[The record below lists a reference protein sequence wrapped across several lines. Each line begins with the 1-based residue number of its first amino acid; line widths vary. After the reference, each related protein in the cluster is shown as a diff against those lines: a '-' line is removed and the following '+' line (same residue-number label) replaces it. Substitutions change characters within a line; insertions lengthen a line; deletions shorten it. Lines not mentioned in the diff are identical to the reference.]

1 MRQSN
6 NTRGPIVDKHN
17 AEVAKR
23 GPETEPE
30 YDNFGPLSE
39 DELQALHERIVEN
52 VTQSEAIMEET
63 TTPDNADTVDSTII
77 VADDNAIEFTEAPAT
92 VETTDE
98 DAKREKAQAER
109 EAKYRAE
116 REAFTVKD
124 NAFAFSLAKLMNTS
138 LGKLTYGGKKVTG
151 AWANENGNIV
161 VTTAGEDVITV
172 HGYGEKY
179 YSWTVDAAILQHAVK
194 LGHEPTDWTWSTHGK
209 FSACNRCNAM
219 ARIKDDNDVVAAM
232 YMAACPGKR

>member
-1 MRQSN
+1 M
-6 NTRGPIVDKHN
+6 DKHN
-17 AEVAKR
+17 NDIAAR
-23 GPETEPE
+23 GPEMVEPE

-77 VADDNAIEFTEAPAT
+77 VADDNAIEFTEASAT
-92 VETTDE
+92 VESDDE

-109 EAKYRAE
+109 EAAYRAE
-116 REAFTVKD
+116 REAFNVKD
-124 NAFAFSLAKLMNTS
+124 KAFGFALAKLMNANLS
-138 LGKLTYGGKKVTG
+138 KLSYGGKKVTG

-161 VTTAGEDVITV
+161 VTTAGDDTITV

-179 YSWTVDAAILQHAVK
+179 YSWTVDAAILQHAMK
-194 LGHEPTDWTWSTHGK
+194 LGHEPTDWSWSTHGK
-209 FSACNRCNAM
+209 FSACEKCNAM
-219 ARIKDDNDVVAAM
+219 ARVTDKNEVVAAM

>member
-39 DELQALHERIVEN
+39 DEAQALHERIVEN
-52 VTQSEAIMEET
+52 VTQSEAVVMDDNTEE
-63 TTPDNADTVDSTII
+63 VI
-77 VADDNAIEFTEAPAT
+77 VADDNTIEFTEASAT
-92 VETTDE
+92 VEVDDE

-116 REAFTVKD
+116 REAFNVKD
-124 NAFAFSLAKLMNTS
+124 KAFGFQLAKLVNANLS
-138 LGKLTYGGKKVTG
+138 KLSYGGKKVTG

-161 VTTAGEDVITV
+161 VTTGGDDTITV

-194 LGHEPTDWTWSTHGK
+194 LGHEPTEWAWTRDGK
-209 FSACNRCNAM
+209 FSACERCNAM
-219 ARIKDDNDVVAAM
+219 ARIDTNGQVIGAQ
-232 YMAACPGKR
+232 YMAGCTGKK